1 MGDKDLYQFF
11 EAIGPVQYAIVLNKK
26 YENYKTSRYGFVT
39 FVTQETAKVALA
51 ASTAQLTLGGL
62 WNGWSL
68 SVGPAVQRKL
78 GHHYQH
84 HQHHHQHFSQQEHES
99 RVWNRSRDVRG
110 ETKPGP
116 VVKVGPASKLRV
128 DAEAWKGRSAGQ
140 HQPGELE
147 AQQAQL
153 YHQHQQALNLHLQQ
167 QQQLQYQ
174 AELQYNMMTQQG
186 YFPVPQFPETNNTTT
201 DQLMILPPT
210 FYHPSGGVVWPQYPQ
225 HPQLYPGPAFPQY
238 DPQYD
243 QLHQQINPQ
252 EFGQQYLQQ
261 WEQMQDSGFHDV
273 TNASIITV
281 DPSQSVTYE
290 SQEIQASPVLNLSQV
305 LHSQEDAKRV
315 GPYKRFKTF
324 SGENPLQTRGVRK
337 DSSKGERGGKAA
349 TKPVKDGIIAGEKEP
364 TTTTITAVATKGK
377 EIKKGNKKRVVHAM
391 PEAEALPEP
400 FKQLSI
406 K

>member
-1 MGDKDLYQFF
+1 MGDKDLYKFF
-11 EAIGPVQYAIVLNKK
+11 EAIGPVQYAIVLSKK
-26 YENYKTSRYGFVT
+26 YENCKMSRYGFVT
-39 FVTQETAKVALA
+39 FVSQETAKLALA
-51 ASTAQLTLGGL
+51 ASTPQLTLGEP
-62 WNGWSL
+62 WKGWSL
-68 SVGPAVQRKL
+68 SVGRAVQRKF
-78 GHHYQH
+78 GHHYHPQPH
-84 HQHHHQHFSQQEHES
+84 SHQHQHPQQEQETRP
-99 RVWNRSRDVRG
+99 RVWNRSREVAQGGQG
-110 ETKPGP
+110 ETKPVP

-140 HQPGELE
+140 QQPGELE
-147 AQQAQL
+147 AQL
-153 YHQHQQALNLHLQQ
+153 YHQHQQALNLHFQQ
-167 QQQLQYQ
+167 QQQMLLYQ

-186 YFPVPQFPETNNTTT
+186 YFPVPQFPETNTTT

-225 HPQLYPGPAFPQY
+225 HPQLYPGPTFPQY
-238 DPQYD
+238 EPQYD
-243 QLHQQINPQ
+243 QHHHQIQPQ

-281 DPSQSVTYE
+281 DPSQPVTYE
-290 SQEIQASPVLNLSQV
+290 NQEIQVSPVLNP
-305 LHSQEDAKRV
+305 SQEEAKRV

-324 SGENPLQTRGVRK
+324 SAENPLQIRGVKK
-337 DSSKGERGGKAA
+337 DSNKGEKGGRAA
-349 TKPVKDGIIAGEKEP
+349 AKPVKDGITAGEREP
-364 TTTTITAVATKGK
+364 TTTTITAVTNKGK
-377 EIKKGNKKRVVHAM
+377 EMKKGIKKRVVHAL